1 MKMFRLTF
9 AAAAAALI
17 MVAGVAAA
25 CGDKMSTTAEKKS
38 CCAKGTAQT
47 ASHEGCAKGSAK
59 TAGHQGCAMGVAK
72 TASDSGCAK
81 GSAKSAS
88 ASGCAK
94 AAGSSCCAKG
104 QNTMAKA
111 AAASDVKTCTFRP
124 GAVAFKGTV
133 LCNHCD
139 LKKTE
144 TCQTMF
150 RTDGGC
156 VFTMAGDNVK
166 QIREEAVGGK
176 KIIRLKGN
184 VSDSGELTVSSY
196 RVVKTMDSGA
206 SAM

>member
-17 MVAGVAAA
+17 MVAGIAAA
-25 CGDKMSTTAEKKS
+25 CGDKASTTAEKKG
-38 CCAKGTAQT
+38 CCAKGAAAQT
-47 ASHEGCAKGSAK
+47 ASGTSGTGCSKGAAKMAGGS
-59 TAGHQGCAMGVAK
+59 G
-72 TASDSGCAK
+72 
-81 GSAKSAS
+81 
-88 ASGCAK
+88 
-94 AAGSSCCAKG
+94 CCAKM
-104 QNTMAKA
+104 QNTMATTA
-111 AAASDVKTCTFRP
+111 DVSDIKTCAFRP

-133 LCNHCD
+133 VCNHCD

-150 RTDGGC
+150 RTENGC

-176 KIIRLKGN
+176 KLVRIKGTIAEN
-184 VSDSGELTVSSY
+184 GELSVSTY
-196 RVVKTMDSGA
+196 RIVKSLDSGA